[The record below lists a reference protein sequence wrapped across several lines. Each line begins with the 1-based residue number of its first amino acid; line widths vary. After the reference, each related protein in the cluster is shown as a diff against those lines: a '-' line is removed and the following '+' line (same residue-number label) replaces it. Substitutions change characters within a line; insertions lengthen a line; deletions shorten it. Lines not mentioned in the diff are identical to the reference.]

1 MIAKEIEKEGIPVA
15 YITAMATMGTQLK
28 ANRVITG
35 IKIPHPCGDPNLPK
49 EADLALRKDIIR
61 TSLEALQTEVS
72 GPTNFIPS
80 VAKYT
85 FG

>member
-15 YITAMATMGTQLK
+15 YITAMATMGKQLK

-35 IKIPHPCGDPNLPK
+35 IKIPHPCGDPTLPE
-49 EADLALRKDIIR
+49 EADQALRREIVQCAL
-61 TSLEALQTEVS
+61 SVLQTEVS
-72 GPTNFIPS
+72 GPTIFTPD
-80 VAKYT
+80 VARYT